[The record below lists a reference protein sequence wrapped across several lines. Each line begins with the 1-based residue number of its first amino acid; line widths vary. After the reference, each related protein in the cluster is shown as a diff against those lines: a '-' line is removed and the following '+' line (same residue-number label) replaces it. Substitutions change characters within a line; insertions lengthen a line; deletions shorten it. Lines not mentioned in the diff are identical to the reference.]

1 MNARTVYFTGGTEE
15 GFFTAVFDGYNQP
28 NAYLTSEKNI
38 QLSLGERTVKVL
50 PDMEKAA
57 RVERKM
63 KRIDARAVDDVRL
76 VLRHRDEEREQI
88 AFLYI
93 RELVKT
99 GKSVRGK
106 LSVEWVRRM
115 MDLRG
120 QVLNEVHRL
129 KGFLRFSETSEG
141 VLYAPCSPDHDDV
154 ELLAPHFIARLNAP
168 FVIHDVW
175 RRKALLYDGR
185 ECIVAAVGDAEI
197 VESER
202 ERYFSSL
209 WKKYYQSVNI
219 AERKNLTQQ
228 RNYMPVRYWNF
239 LTEQP

>member
-28 NAYLTSEKNI
+28 NAYLTSEKNL
-38 QLSLGERTVKVL
+38 QLGLGENFIKVQ
-50 PDMEKAA
+50 PDMEKVA
-57 RVERKM
+57 RVERKI
-63 KRIDARAVDDVRL
+63 KGLDARAIGDVRL
-76 VLRHRDEEREQI
+76 ALRHRDGDREQV
-88 AFLYI
+88 AFLYL
-93 RELVKT
+93 RQLVKT
-99 GKSVRGK
+99 GKSVRGM
-106 LSVEWVRRM
+106 LSVENVRRM

-129 KGFLRFSETSEG
+129 KGFLRFSETNEG
-141 VLYAPCSPDHDDV
+141 LLYAPCSPDHDDV
-154 ELLAPHFIARLNAP
+154 DLLASHFVARLNAP

-202 ERYFSSL
+202 EKYFSSL

-219 AERKNLTQQ
+219 AERRNLTQQ
-228 RNYMPVRYWNF
+228 KNYMPVRYWQF
-239 LTEQP
+239 LNELS